1 MTPIKIAII
10 GDGCV
15 GKTCFYN
22 LMSNVKSKSYKFNKR
37 YDATRGFNVAEIEF
51 QSTDG
56 RKIIIHLWDT
66 AGQEKFGSMRD
77 AYLKGADAV
86 ICMYDVTNW
95 RTAKN
100 VDNWL
105 RNINSVCGNKI
116 PVMVVGNKIDEKK
129 KEEVRYA
136 LLRESHLRSIYGS
149 KNVWNNLISVKEN
162 NWLYT
167 NSGYFTTSY
176 SLKSGVCK
184 LLLEFILLKHYG
196 KHIKLDFDVLD
207 VYAEDDF

>member
-1 MTPIKIAII
+1 MAPIKIALI

-15 GKTCFYN
+15 GKTCYYN
-22 LMSNVKSKSYKFNKR
+22 LMSNTKSKSYKFNKR
-37 YDATRGFNVAEIEF
+37 YDATRGFSLAEIEF
-51 QSTDG
+51 QSAHG
-56 RKIIIHLWDT
+56 KIIIHLWDT

-100 VDNWL
+100 VDIWL
-105 RNINSVCGNKI
+105 RNIKSVCGNTI

-129 KEEVRYA
+129 KDEVRYA

-149 KNVWNNLISVKEN
+149 KNVWNHLISVKEN
-162 NWLYT
+162 NWLSK
-167 NSGYFTTSY
+167 NVGYFSTSY

-184 LLLEFILLKHYG
+184 LLLESILTKHFG
-196 KHIKLDFDVLD
+196 RPIELDFDVPD
-207 VYAEDDF
+207 VYADDDF